1 MVDKNA
7 HYLMCKGG
15 VFYFTRHVPNDL
27 QRHYETPRIVICLKT
42 RNQNAAFKA
51 SRSIAA
57 KLDDFW
63 LQMRVANMDVPASDK
78 LNKQQPAKSLTSYA
92 PTLSDALN
100 NYCTLKGNN
109 KSELFF
115 VVSERNVG
123 YVIECLGNRPLDAYS
138 SSDAA
143 KFRDWLLERKLATS
157 SIKRIFST
165 IRSVFNLSIQELG
178 LDCNNAFANTFLPSD
193 ERPKRAVISCE
204 DIKRIQKVCLSVAD
218 ERRLLIALISD
229 TGMRLSE
236 ALGLVW
242 DDIHLDH
249 KYPHISLKPHPWRH
263 LKTPSS
269 KRLIPLV
276 GAALKAV
283 KLMHCQRSNR
293 FLFHSYA
300 SEEGCNGNSCSATVN
315 KWLKQYSNGAVVHS
329 FRHSFRDRLR
339 NSGVQPEMIDQLG
352 GWSMQTVGQRY
363 GYGYNLS
370 TLRKNIVKIVIRTE
384 LRMEI

>member
-51 SRSIAA
+51 SRSMAA

-63 LQMRVANMDVPASDK
+63 LQMRVANMNVPASDK
-78 LNKQQPAKSLTSYA
+78 LVEQGTSKALISSA
-92 PTLSDALN
+92 PTLSNALDK
-100 NYCTLKGNN
+100 YCTLKGNN

-115 VVSERNVG
+115 VVSKRNVG

-178 LDCNNAFANTFLPSD
+178 LGCNNAFANTFLPSD
-193 ERPKRAVISCE
+193 ERPKRVVILCE

-242 DDIHLDH
+242 GDIHLDH
-249 KYPHISLKPHPWRH
+249 KYPHINLKPHPWRR
-263 LKTPSS
+263 LKTPNS

-276 GAALKAV
+276 GAALNAIN
-283 KLMHCQRSNR
+283 LMHCQRSNR

-300 SEEGCNGNSCSATVN
+300 SEEGCNGNSCSATAN
-315 KWLKQYSNGAVVHS
+315 KWLKQFSADFVVHS
-329 FRHSFRDRLR
+329 FRHSFRDRMR
-339 NSGVQPEMIDQLG
+339 NSDVHSEIIDHLG
-352 GWSMQTVGQRY
+352 GWSKQTIGQRY
-363 GYGYNLS
+363 GDGYNLS
-370 TLRKNIVKIVIRTE
+370 ILWKSITKIVVIPN
-384 LRMEI
+384 